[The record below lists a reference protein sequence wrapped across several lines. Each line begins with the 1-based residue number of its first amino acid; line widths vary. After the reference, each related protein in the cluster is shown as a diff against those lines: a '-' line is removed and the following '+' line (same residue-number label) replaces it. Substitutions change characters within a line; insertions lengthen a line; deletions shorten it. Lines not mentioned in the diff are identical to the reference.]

1 MAAHLKAVIRE
12 ANSTQ
17 KEIQNTEAKTKAKGS
32 DFEMDQRDVA
42 NLFKLHKQ
50 MEKLKAQFEM
60 LKDPVLRYGSYNILT
75 KHFQDTYIKLCN
87 M

>member
-12 ANSTQ
+12 ANTTQ
-17 KEIQNTEAKTKAKGS
+17 KEIQNIEARNEAKGL

-50 MEKLKAQFEM
+50 LEKLKAQFEL
-60 LKDPVLRYGSYNILT
+60 LKNPVLRYGSYSILT
-75 KHFQDTYIKLCN
+75 KHLLDTHIKLCN
-87 M
+87 V